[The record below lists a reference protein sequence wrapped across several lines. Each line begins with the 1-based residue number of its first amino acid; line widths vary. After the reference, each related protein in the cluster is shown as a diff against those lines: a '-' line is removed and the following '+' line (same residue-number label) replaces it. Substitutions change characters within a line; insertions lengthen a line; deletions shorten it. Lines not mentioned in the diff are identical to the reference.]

1 MIYSLI
7 KIVITSV
14 LIVIISEV
22 SKRSSLLGAVLT
34 SLPLV
39 SILAMIWLYIDTKDA
54 SKVID
59 LTHSILWFIIPSLA
73 FFISLPLLL
82 KKGVDFYVSMGIACT
97 ITGLGYVLMIMILT
111 RFGIKL

>member
-1 MIYSLI
+1 MGYSIVKLI
-7 KIVITSV
+7 ITSL

-34 SLPLV
+34 ALPLT
-39 SILAMIWLYIDTKDA
+39 SILAMTWLYIDTKD
-54 SKVID
+54 STKVID

-73 FFISLPLLL
+73 FFITLPLLL
-82 KKGVDFYVSMGIACT
+82 KKGVDFYLSMGVACT